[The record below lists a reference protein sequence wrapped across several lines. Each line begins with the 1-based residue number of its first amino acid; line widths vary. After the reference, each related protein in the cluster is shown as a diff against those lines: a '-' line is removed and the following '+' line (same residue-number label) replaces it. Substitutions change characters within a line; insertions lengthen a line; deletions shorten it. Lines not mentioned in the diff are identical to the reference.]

1 MPAKKNKRGDRGS
14 VEEAETSTAKK
25 TANMAADNGAGIEES
40 IHKINEQEQPSLLEI
55 KQLLVDIQIQIAAVL
70 TENLKLGKE
79 IEELKDS
86 ANFNEKELNDLKD
99 SLLKTKNENKTLKD
113 FLEET
118 RRELKAVK
126 DDFREQK
133 EETEQLWSAFDDLEQ
148 YTRKNSLEIHGI
160 PQNAYSDTDTAVIK
174 VAEALNITVEPEDI
188 EISHKLRRGTAII
201 VKFCSHKV
209 KSKIYKER
217 VKLKHVKISDL
228 FPSYASSGQQHRI
241 FVNENLTAYRRRMVG
256 KANKRRQEG
265 TLTSVWTLD
274 GKMYIKTS
282 PEGAPVR
289 IFSEEDLDNL

>member
-14 VEEAETSTAKK
+14 VEEETSTAKK
-25 TANMAADNGAGIEES
+25 TANMAADNGPRIEES

-70 TENLKLGKE
+70 TENLKLRKE
-79 IEELKDS
+79 IEELNDS

-99 SLLKTKNENKTLKD
+99 SLIKTKNENKTLKD

-217 VKLKHVKISDL
+217 VELKHVKISDL
-228 FPSYASSGQQHRI
+228 FPSYASTGQQHRI

-256 KANKRRQEG
+256 KANKRMQEG

>member
-1 MPAKKNKRGDRGS
+1 
-14 VEEAETSTAKK
+14 
-25 TANMAADNGAGIEES
+25 MAADNGPRIEES

-70 TENLKLGKE
+70 PENLKLRKE

-86 ANFNEKELNDLKD
+86 AKFNEKELNDLKD

-209 KSKIYKER
+209 KSKIYKES

-228 FPSYASSGQQHRI
+228 FPSYASTGQQHRI
-241 FVNENLTAYRRRMVG
+241 FVNENLTVYRRRMVG

>member
-14 VEEAETSTAKK
+14 VEEETSTAKK
-25 TANMAADNGAGIEES
+25 TANIAADNGPRIEES

-70 TENLKLGKE
+70 TENLKLRKE

-99 SLLKTKNENKTLKD
+99 SLLKTNNENKTLKD

-118 RRELKAVK
+118 RREVKAVK

-133 EETEQLWSAFDDLEQ
+133 EKTEQLWSAFDDLEQ

-188 EISHKLRRGTAII
+188 EIPHKLRRGTAII

-217 VKLKHVKISDL
+217 VKLKHAKISDL
-228 FPSYASSGQQHRI
+228 FPSYTFTGQQHRI

-256 KANKRRQEG
+256 KANKRRQEE
-265 TLTSVWTLD
+265 TLTSVWTSD
-274 GKMYIKTS
+274 GRMYIHTYVYCNS
-282 PEGAPVR
+282 QFGLFGYNV
-289 IFSEEDLDNL
+289 

>member
-1 MPAKKNKRGDRGS
+1 MLAKKNKRGDRGS
-14 VEEAETSTAKK
+14 VEEETSTAKK
-25 TANMAADNGAGIEES
+25 TANMAVDNGPRIEES

-55 KQLLVDIQIQIAAVL
+55 KQLLVDIQIQIAVVL
-70 TENLKLGKE
+70 TENLKLRKE
-79 IEELKDS
+79 IDDS

-99 SLLKTKNENKTLKD
+99 SVLKPKNENKTLKD

-160 PQNAYSDTDTAVIK
+160 PQNAYSDTNTAVIK

-188 EISHKLRRGTAII
+188 EISHKLMTGKAII

-217 VKLKHVKISDL
+217 VKLRHVKISDL
-228 FPSYASSGQQHRI
+228 FPSYASTGKQHRI

-265 TLTSVWTLD
+265 TLTSV
-274 GKMYIKTS
+274 
-282 PEGAPVR
+282 
-289 IFSEEDLDNL
+289 

>member
-1 MPAKKNKRGDRGS
+1 MPAKKNKRGDCGS
-14 VEEAETSTAKK
+14 VEEETSTAKK
-25 TANMAADNGAGIEES
+25 TANMATDKDPRIEES

-70 TENLKLGKE
+70 TENLKLRKE

-113 FLEET
+113 CLEET

-160 PQNAYSDTDTAVIK
+160 PQNAYSDTDMAVIK

-201 VKFCSHKV
+201 AKFC
-209 KSKIYKER
+209 KEC

-228 FPSYASSGQQHRI
+228 FPSYTSTGQQHRI

-265 TLTSVWTLD
+265 TLTSVWTLN

-282 PEGAPVR
+282 PGGAPVR

>member
-1 MPAKKNKRGDRGS
+1 MPAKKNKRGDRDS
-14 VEEAETSTAKK
+14 VEEETSTAKK
-25 TANMAADNGAGIEES
+25 TANMAADNDPRIEES

-55 KQLLVDIQIQIAAVL
+55 KQLLVAIQIQIAAVL
-70 TENLKLGKE
+70 TENLKLRKE

-113 FLEET
+113 CLEET

-160 PQNAYSDTDTAVIK
+160 PQNAYSDTDMAVIK

-188 EISHKLRRGTAII
+188 EISHKLRRGTAILA
-201 VKFCSHKV
+201 KFCSHKV

-228 FPSYASSGQQHRI
+228 FPSYASTGQQHRI

-282 PEGAPVR
+282 PGGAPVR

>member
-1 MPAKKNKRGDRGS
+1 M
-14 VEEAETSTAKK
+14 
-25 TANMAADNGAGIEES
+25 
-40 IHKINEQEQPSLLEI
+40 
-55 KQLLVDIQIQIAAVL
+55 DIQIQIAAAL
-70 TENLKLGKE
+70 TENLKLRKV

-86 ANFNEKELNDLKD
+86 ANFFEKELNDLKD

-126 DDFREQK
+126 DDLGEQK
-133 EETEQLWSAFDDLEQ
+133 EESEQLWSAFDDLEQ
-148 YTRKNSLEIHGI
+148 YTRKTSLEIHGI

-188 EISHKLRRGTAII
+188 EISHKLMRGKAII

-217 VKLKHVKISDL
+217 VKLKHVKISDI
-228 FPSYASSGQQHRI
+228 FPSYASTGQQHRI

-289 IFSEEDLDNL
+289 IFSEEDRSR